1 MGSPGDQPPGLLK
14 RPTLCYTLHCPY
26 TALFRVASHVHCTA
40 LDVWSAAHGTAGTPR
55 THAGGS
61 QCQAAPVRH
70 INLSGASRRS
80 RCIPSLLLNTSTA
93 SLQGLE
99 PPACLTVIP
108 QACWTLLA
116 QRAARVQHVMSVTG
130 RCEGGPPRVRSTRAP
145 VRGARR
151 AGAQQCARRGG
162 QERTER
168 HTQRGAAGQ
177 QLFSSARP
185 PCARAG
191 DGSASQARQA
201 AATAPPRPGARPWT
215 TPQLLRSSSLNS

>member
-1 MGSPGDQPPGLLK
+1 M
-14 RPTLCYTLHCPY
+14 LHSC
-26 TALFRVASHVHCTA
+26 AACLRVASHVQCTERWSLEVRPVA
-40 LDVWSAAHGTAGTPR
+40 LQARPNARSRLTAP
-55 THAGGS
+55 GS
-61 QCQAAPVRH
+61 
-70 INLSGASRRS
+70 SFSRRA
-80 RCIPSLLLNTSTA
+80 SLQTPDISTA

-191 DGSASQARQA
+191 DGSARRARRQQRHPRAQGRAPGRRLSCCA
-201 AATAPPRPGARPWT
+201 AAR
-215 TPQLLRSSSLNS
+215 